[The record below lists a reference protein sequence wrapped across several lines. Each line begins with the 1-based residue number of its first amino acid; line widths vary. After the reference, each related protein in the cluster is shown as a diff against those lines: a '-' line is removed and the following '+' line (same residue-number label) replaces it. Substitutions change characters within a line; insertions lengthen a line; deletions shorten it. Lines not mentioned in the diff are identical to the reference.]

1 MRQSFFFLLFL
12 IIFKTNDAATD
23 SLNYLVRHY
32 TADNG
37 LPQNSVKSIGSD
49 NLGFIWMATEAGL
62 VQYDGQTF
70 KWINPKKLGLKTARV
85 GYLRQSTDYNALL
98 VVSGYNEKA
107 LISNGDARVFKKKF
121 TEIPPVKHLYGN
133 KVYAVGLPIY
143 PAVADFHN
151 YLIHDEHKNQ
161 YIITPDSVSLYNNH
175 HRLIFTKIFPHHNFW
190 GFFLLDNKLFHLS
203 NEGSLNCIDP
213 AKSDY
218 RKQFKGDI
226 LAHPEDLKQLK
237 IYWNI
242 ASNQVF
248 VHANKHLYFLSLL
261 PDKNIHAKLLLDNLD
276 AASEQIISIFYD
288 RNTKRIYLG
297 SHTKGLYIFE
307 PKYFNSFIAGE
318 KLDQTL
324 FYAQLPYRGNRI
336 LSSQGYVFDTSGG
349 LSYLPEI
356 AKKTRDRFTLLTDKE
371 KHIWTTADSSIYEF
385 DSTGAKLLNEVKT
398 TATINRLCSDINP
411 SIIWLGA
418 YNGSLQQYNKKS
430 NQFILIHNFQKEI
443 TWLEHAKDGLLWIG
457 TVRGLYRFDPRTEK
471 MDSVKGLESFY
482 IRSLYIDPE
491 KNSWI
496 CTDQNGFYLY
506 KKGVLHQM
514 PLDKE
519 GYLLASHCILEDS
532 LQNLWISTN
541 NGLFQVTK
549 RELLDFV
556 GKRIPPV
563 FTYYNKDQGFLSNE
577 FNGGCQP
584 CGIQLSNG
592 DFAFPSIRGIVRFN
606 PLHINAASINNK
618 LIIDEI
624 IMDGKHIAVRDTLTL
639 NHDFSQLQISVKTP
653 YFGHPNNLHI
663 DYQMDG
669 SQKWLPLTNGNI
681 MLSKLPSGSHEIRIR
696 KTLSSPNLRF
706 QTVQL
711 VIIIPP
717 LFYETWWFI
726 SLILI
731 LMLLLIWLIIR
742 TRVKQF
748 KKKNSELQ
756 ELVDQ
761 RTLKLQEQITVLE
774 STQQQLERQTHLH
787 KRLSASIS
795 HDVKTP
801 LRFIGLTLK
810 KIQEQLV
817 KEKHPLAEMIEDVQ
831 IASNGVHDYALMLTD
846 YSKFLLFGNE
856 MPPPSTIKPRVL
868 MDEKIKLFYHIAEQ
882 KGIQI
887 KNEIAVDLSIINYQE
902 LLSIVFHNLID
913 NAIKFTVEGTIQ
925 LKSNVIGSRVKI
937 TIEDSG
943 MGMSSMQVKKI
954 NTYNSKEPSSQEMS
968 TQGLGLKITKDLVV
982 IMQGWMRISSQPKE
996 GTIIT
1001 IELPLAL
1008 SFKTA

>member
-1 MRQSFFFLLFL
+1 MRQSLLFL
-12 IIFKTNDAATD
+12 LLLILFKTNYAVTD
-23 SLNYLVRHY
+23 SLNYRVKHY

-62 VQYDGQTF
+62 VRYDGQTF
-70 KWINPKKLGLKTARV
+70 KWINPKKLGLKTARM
-85 GYLRQSTDYNALL
+85 GYLQQSTAYKAL
-98 VVSGYNEKA
+98 VAVSGYNEEA
-107 LISNGDARVFKKKF
+107 LIRNGEAHLLKEKF
-121 TEIPPVKHLYGN
+121 TEIPPPKHLYGS
-133 KVYAVGLPIY
+133 KAYAKGLPLYTI
-143 PAVADFHN
+143 VDFQN
-151 YLIHDEHKNQ
+151 YLIFDEDKNQ
-161 YIITPDSVSLYNNH
+161 YIITPDSVNFYNSRH
-175 HRLIFTKIFPHHNFW
+175 GLIFTKVFPHHNFW

-203 NEGSLNCIDP
+203 NEGSLTYINEE
-213 AKSDY
+213 KSNEG
-218 RKQFKGDI
+218 RQLKGDI
-226 LAHPEDLKQLK
+226 LQHPEDLKQLK
-237 IYWNI
+237 IYWNL
-242 ASNQVF
+242 ASSQVF
-248 VHANKHLYFLSLL
+248 VYANKRFYFLSSLR
-261 PDKNIHAKLLLDNLD
+261 DKSIHAKLLLDNLD
-276 AASEQIISIFYD
+276 AVSEQIISIFY
-288 RNTKRIYLG
+288 NQPTERIYLG

-307 PKYFNSFIAGE
+307 PKYFNSLIAGE

-324 FYAQLPYRGNRI
+324 FYAQLPYQGNRV
-336 LSSQGYVFDTSGG
+336 LSSQGYVFDSSGH
-349 LSYLPEI
+349 LSYLPQI
-356 AKKTRDRFTLLTDKE
+356 AKKTHDRFTLLIDKE

-385 DSTGAKLLNEVKT
+385 DGSGTKLLNEIKT
-398 TATINRLCSDINP
+398 TTTINRLYSDIAP
-411 SIIWLGA
+411 SIIWLGGH
-418 YNGSLQQYNKKS
+418 NGSLQQYNKKS
-430 NQFILIHNFQKEI
+430 KQFTLVHNFQKEI
-443 TWLEHAKDGLLWIG
+443 TWLEQAKDGLLWIG
-457 TVRGLYRFDPRTEK
+457 MIRGLYRFDPRTEK
-471 MDSVKGLESFY
+471 IDSIKGLENFY
-482 IRSLYIDPE
+482 IRSLYIDKG

-506 KKGVLHQM
+506 AKGVLHKM

-519 GYLLASHCILEDS
+519 GYLSTAHCILEDS
-532 LQNLWISTN
+532 LQHFWISTN
-541 NGLFQVTK
+541 NGLFQVPK
-549 RELLDFV
+549 QELLDFAH
-556 GKRIPPV
+556 KRVPPI
-563 FTYYNKDQGFLSNE
+563 FTYYDKGQGFLNNE

-592 DFAFPSIRGIVRFN
+592 DLAFPSIRGIVRFN
-606 PLHINAASINNK
+606 PLHIKPASINNK

-663 DYQMDG
+663 EYQIDG
-669 SQKWLPLTNGNI
+669 SSKWLPLTNGNI
-681 MLSKLPSGSHEIRIR
+681 MLSKLPSGEHIIRIR
-696 KTLSSPNLRF
+696 KISSSPDLHF
-706 QTVQL
+706 QTIQL
-711 VIIIPP
+711 LLIIPP

-726 SLILI
+726 SLTLI
-731 LMLLLIWLIIR
+731 LVLLLIWLII
-742 TRVKQF
+742 TARVKQF

-756 ELVDQ
+756 EIVDQ

-817 KEKHPLAEMIEDVQ
+817 KEHHPLAEMIADVQ

-856 MPPPSTIKPRVL
+856 MPPPSKIELRVL

-887 KNEIAVDLSIINYQE
+887 KNEIVADLSIINYQE

-954 NTYNSKEPSSQEMS
+954 NTYNSKGPALEEMS
-968 TQGLGLKITKDLVV
+968 TQGLGLKITKDLVA

-1008 SFKTA
+1008 SPK